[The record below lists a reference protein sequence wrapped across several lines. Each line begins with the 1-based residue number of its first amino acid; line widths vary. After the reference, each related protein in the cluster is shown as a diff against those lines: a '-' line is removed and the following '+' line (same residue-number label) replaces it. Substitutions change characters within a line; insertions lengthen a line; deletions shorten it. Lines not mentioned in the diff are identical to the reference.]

1 MIRASALRYWL
12 FLWAVFK
19 PIADIGRVKP
29 TKADAG
35 LPCGAWILGASLP
48 GSSPTMAS
56 AFHPSTLTTVLVL
69 LTWLLWGHW
78 PALGALAAG
87 MVAGGFL
94 SRWAWQKTQLE
105 PTPEGLYYTPHTYL
119 GIALFVLFLARIV
132 YRVVEVVWLLPPAE
146 TGMHHFVA
154 SPLTMSIFGLMAGHT
169 IGYAL
174 ALFAWRQRVLAA
186 KAARLARAAGHQ
198 HGING

>member
-1 MIRASALRYWL
+1 
-12 FLWAVFK
+12 
-19 PIADIGRVKP
+19 
-29 TKADAG
+29 
-35 LPCGAWILGASLP
+35 
-48 GSSPTMAS
+48 MAS

-69 LTWLLWGHW
+69 LPLLVWRMGRRFKRLVGRQRTSKYRPWVTIAIYSVLLVLLTWLLWGHW
-78 PALGALAAG
+78 PALGTLAAG

-119 GIALFVLFLARIV
+119 RIALFVLFLGRIV

-146 TGMHHFVA
+146 TGLNHFVA

-169 IGYAL
+169 IGYSL

-186 KAARLARAAGHQ
+186 KAARLAGAVGPQ
-198 HGING
+198 HGINS